1 MKIPKKILM
10 ATGDS
15 VLFLATTMTTHFEGL
30 KFKPYF
36 DGGGM
41 LSVCYGH
48 TSNDIERN
56 RTYTQEDCDKWLD
69 DDSNAVKR
77 YVDPLIKVDVKTLT
91 QAAPYSFA
99 YNVGV
104 GNFAKSTLL
113 KKLNA
118 EDPQGA
124 FEAIKQWVYVKDEK
138 RHIKVKSKGL
148 MNRREIESVIC
159 YGDLS
164 HLSS

>member
-1 MKIPKKILM
+1 M
-10 ATGDS
+10 ATGGS
-15 VLFLATTMTTHFEGL
+15 ALFLASSMITHFEGL
-30 KFKPYF
+30 RLNPYF
-36 DGGGM
+36 DGGGV

-48 TSNDIERN
+48 TGNDIARN
-56 RTYTQEDCDKWLD
+56 RAYTKAECDKWLD
-69 DDSNAVKR
+69 DDLNAVKR
-77 YVDPLIKVDVKTLT
+77 YVDPLIKVNINTLT
-91 QAAPYSFA
+91 QAALYSFA

-118 EDPQGA
+118 NDRMGA
-124 FEAIKQWVYVKDEK
+124 CDEMKRWVYVDGRKW
-138 RHIKVKSKGL
+138 KGL

-164 HLSS
+164 HPS

>member
-10 ATGDS
+10 ATGGS
-15 VLFLATTMTTHFEGL
+15 ALFLASSMITHFEGL
-30 KFKPYF
+30 RLKPYF
-36 DGGGM
+36 DGGGV

-48 TSNDIERN
+48 TGKDIEPN
-56 RTYTQEDCDKWLD
+56 RAYTKAECDKWLND
-69 DDSNAVKR
+69 DLKAVKR
-77 YVDPLIKVDVKTLT
+77 YVDPLIKVSINTLT
-91 QAAPYSFA
+91 QAALYSFA

-118 EDPQGA
+118 NDRPGA
-124 FEAIKQWVYVKDEK
+124 CDEMKRWVYVDGKK
-138 RHIKVKSKGL
+138 WKGL
-148 MNRREIESVIC
+148 MTRREIESVIC

-164 HLSS
+164 HLN

>member
-10 ATGDS
+10 ATGGS
-15 VLFLATTMTTHFEGL
+15 ALFLASSMITHFEGL
-30 KFKPYF
+30 RLKPYF
-36 DGGGM
+36 DGGGV

-48 TSNDIERN
+48 TGNDIARN
-56 RTYTQEDCDKWLD
+56 RAYTKAECDKWLD
-69 DDSNAVKR
+69 DDLKEVKR
-77 YVDPLIKVDVKTLT
+77 AVDPLIKVSINTLT
-91 QAAPYSFA
+91 QAALYSFA

-118 EDPQGA
+118 DDRKGA
-124 FEAIKQWVYVKDEK
+124 CDEMRRWVHVDGRKW
-138 RHIKVKSKGL
+138 KGL

-164 HLSS
+164 HPS

>member
-10 ATGDS
+10 ATGGS
-15 VLFLATTMTTHFEGL
+15 ALFLASSMITHFEGL
-30 KFKPYF
+30 RLKPYF
-36 DGGGM
+36 DGGGV

-48 TSNDIERN
+48 TGNDIERN
-56 RTYTQEDCDKWLD
+56 RKYTQEDCDKWLD
-69 DDSNAVKR
+69 DDLKAVKR
-77 YVDPLIKVDVKTLT
+77 YVDPLVKVDINTLT
-91 QAAPYSFA
+91 QAAFYSFA

-118 EDPQGA
+118 DDRKGA
-124 FEAIKQWVYVKDEK
+124 CDEVKRWIYVDGRKW
-138 RHIKVKSKGL
+138 KGL

-159 YGDLS
+159 FGDLS
-164 HLSS
+164 HPS